1 MVNLF
6 VYKGI
11 SCNYHNIKQNLVT
24 KNELNYG
31 CPRLSSGGG
40 GINDQANT
48 LQLVLLAT
56 VLLINVLY
64 SQPISLSQFCW
75 HGIKKYPLCVAI

>member
-6 VYKGI
+6 VYKSI

-31 CPRLSSGGG
+31 CP
-40 GINDQANT
+40 
-48 LQLVLLAT
+48 
-56 VLLINVLY
+56 
-64 SQPISLSQFCW
+64 
-75 HGIKKYPLCVAI
+75 